1 MNELDPQV
9 SAELDAIDAALAG
22 DPIDPEHAEPAE
34 LALLL
39 VQERP
44 EPSDVFVRNLDE
56 RLAAG
61 GPARAPRRRWWPTVA
76 ASAAGLAAAAAAVVV
91 VAAGGS
97 GSSSFSSSTASPVT
111 RAPAAASSATPRA
124 QGVAPNS
131 GVPGAASSNGSPATP
146 VIPPSPGRKLVQS
159 AQLSLTTQPARI
171 DQVAGEVL
179 RVVQA
184 ENGIVDSSSITQTGG
199 TDGNAQLALSVPGAA
214 LGETMGRLSQLPY
227 ARVASRTDNAQDI
240 TDQWTAAT
248 HRLADDRALRTALL
262 KQLANA
268 SSPQQIASLKAQ
280 INDAEAS
287 IASDQATVN
296 RLSKQINYSSIEVTI
311 GAGQSPIAPGG
322 GFTIGRAAHDAG
334 RVLTVAAGVMLIVA
348 AALVPA
354 ALIVALWWWIA
365 SLLRRRR
372 REQALDMA

>member
-1 MNELDPQV
+1 
-9 SAELDAIDAALAG
+9 
-22 DPIDPEHAEPAE
+22 
-34 LALLL
+34 
-39 VQERP
+39 
-44 EPSDVFVRNLDE
+44 
-56 RLAAG
+56 
-61 GPARAPRRRWWPTVA
+61 
-76 ASAAGLAAAAAAVVV
+76 
-91 VAAGGS
+91 
-97 GSSSFSSSTASPVT
+97 
-111 RAPAAASSATPRA
+111 
-124 QGVAPNS
+124 
-131 GVPGAASSNGSPATP
+131 
-146 VIPPSPGRKLVQS
+146 
-159 AQLSLTTQPARI
+159 
-171 DQVAGEVL
+171 
-179 RVVQA
+179 
-184 ENGIVDSSSITQTGG
+184 
-199 TDGNAQLALSVPGAA
+199 
-214 LGETMGRLSQLPY
+214 MGRLSQLPY

-268 SSPQQIASLKAQ
+268 SSTQQIASLKAQ

>member
-1 MNELDPQV
+1 
-9 SAELDAIDAALAG
+9 
-22 DPIDPEHAEPAE
+22 
-34 LALLL
+34 
-39 VQERP
+39 
-44 EPSDVFVRNLDE
+44 
-56 RLAAG
+56 
-61 GPARAPRRRWWPTVA
+61 
-76 ASAAGLAAAAAAVVV
+76 
-91 VAAGGS
+91 
-97 GSSSFSSSTASPVT
+97 
-111 RAPAAASSATPRA
+111 
-124 QGVAPNS
+124 
-131 GVPGAASSNGSPATP
+131 
-146 VIPPSPGRKLVQS
+146 
-159 AQLSLTTQPARI
+159 
-171 DQVAGEVL
+171 
-179 RVVQA
+179 
-184 ENGIVDSSSITQTGG
+184 
-199 TDGNAQLALSVPGAA
+199 
-214 LGETMGRLSQLPY
+214 
-227 ARVASRTDNAQDI
+227 
-240 TDQWTAAT
+240 
-248 HRLADDRALRTALL
+248 L

-268 SSPQQIASLKAQ
+268 SSTQQIASLKAQ